1 MSRVSSLAY
10 FILIF
15 LALALTSI
23 GPSFASD
30 GSDELA
36 LTGDDLGTQKH
47 FPIAGGIVMIQI
59 SGGVNPEVEGL
70 VSLDFLDR
78 GGEAIHSVSYNGT
91 HWWRTDDP
99 PQDRRETTFMFE
111 VTDEIEFVAL
121 RGDVP
126 PTSELEVKIFR
137 NFGPTVDQAALIIA
151 GISVGLSAFS
161 TLVTKRVV
169 YTPDYVRKK
178 QMTTQW
184 RKEYQEAL
192 KSKDKKKIKK
202 MEKVKAQMTKT
213 DSKLALQSFKV
224 MPLTIVPFLLVFYL
238 YLPPTFG
245 GFQWV
250 VLSPVALPLV
260 GRQLGYFAWYLISSF
275 ASSTVLRKVF
285 RL

>member
-15 LALALTSI
+15 FGLTLTCT
-23 GPSFASD
+23 GLSFASD

-36 LTGDDLGTQKH
+36 LTGDDLGRNIPFH
-47 FPIAGGIVMIQI
+47 IDGGIVMIRI
-59 SGGVNPEVEGL
+59 SGGVNPEVNDF
-70 VSLDFLDR
+70 VSLEFLDSS
-78 GGEAIHSVSYNGT
+78 GKAVLSVSYNGT
-91 HWWRTDDP
+91 HWLTDDQP
-99 PQDRRETTFMFE
+99 HGRRETTFMFE
-111 VTDEIEFVAL
+111 VAETSDSVVL
-121 RGDVP
+121 GGDVSSA
-126 PTSELEVKIFR
+126 SELEVGISR
-137 NFGPTVDQAALIIA
+137 NFGGTVDQAALIIV
-151 GISVGLSAFS
+151 GISVGLSLFS
-161 TLVTKRVV
+161 TVVTKRVV

-224 MPLTIVPFLLVFYL
+224 MPLTIVPFMLVFYL

-245 GFQWV
+245 DFQWV

-275 ASSTVLRKVF
+275 ASSTILRKVF